1 MTGLVVVILV
11 GYFAGAIPF
20 SYIAGKVFAGI
31 DLREH
36 GSGNLGA
43 SNSFRYLGP
52 RVAIVVLAGDVA
64 KGFLPAYFAP
74 ELSLNSDIPGHWL
87 MLVAGFFAVIGHMFS
102 VFVGFRGGKGIA
114 TTAGAFMALAP
125 LALAWT
131 VAIWALVLWP
141 TRIVSVASMAAAI
154 ALPVVVFVTDYLG
167 FASYH
172 WSLIAFAVAIA
183 IVVMVKH
190 RSNIQRLMAGQ
201 EPALSRHKGITR

>member
-1 MTGLVVVILV
+1 MTGLVVVIVV

-20 SYIAGKVFAGI
+20 SYIAGRAFAGI

-52 RVAIVVLAGDVA
+52 WVAILVLVCDIA
-64 KGFLPAYFAP
+64 KGFVPAYFAP
-74 ELSLNSDIPGHWL
+74 DLSLNSDIPGHWL
-87 MLVAGFFAVIGHMFS
+87 MLAAGFSAVIGHMFS

-114 TTAGAFMALAP
+114 TTAGAFIALAP

-131 VAIWALVLWP
+131 FVIWALMLAA
-141 TRIVSVASMAAAI
+141 TRIVSLASMTAAI
-154 ALPVVVFVTDYLG
+154 ALPVVVVVIGYFG

-172 WSLIAFAVAIA
+172 WSLLVLAVVMT

-201 EPALSRHKGITR
+201 EPALSRHKEVTR